1 MWPKPAGRARLK
13 GSLPVISVLH
23 GNSLST
29 TVTTTGIVIDTTL
42 FCCRKKEIFCL
53 EGKLETFFII
63 YTWCHFGNFS
73 QGQKGR
79 SCQVQSRA
87 GVARLV

>member
-63 YTWCHFGNFS
+63 RIHMVSFWKFQPGGYYPLN
-73 QGQKGR
+73 
-79 SCQVQSRA
+79 
-87 GVARLV
+87 

>member
-63 YTWCHFGNFS
+63 VYLS
-73 QGQKGR
+73 EK
-79 SCQVQSRA
+79 
-87 GVARLV
+87 

>member
-13 GSLPVISVLH
+13 GSLPVISVLL

-42 FCCRKKEIFCL
+42 FCCRKKEIL
-53 EGKLETFFII
+53 KVIVVPTF
-63 YTWCHFGNFS
+63 
-73 QGQKGR
+73 R
-79 SCQVQSRA
+79 SKKQSC
-87 GVARLV
+87 

>member
-29 TVTTTGIVIDTTL
+29 TVTTTGLVIDTTL
-42 FCCRKKEIFCL
+42 SACKKHGFLAKILDMKTNIKE
-53 EGKLETFFII
+53 
-63 YTWCHFGNFS
+63 
-73 QGQKGR
+73 
-79 SCQVQSRA
+79 
-87 GVARLV
+87 